1 MNALVTASRVATLV
15 GDFDRS
21 PAYAGLAD
29 ALRLLVRDGRI
40 APDTRLPSE
49 RELAVALDVSRT
61 TATRA
66 YAELQ
71 ERGYAEAR
79 RGAGTFTR
87 VPGGRGAIVDRAL
100 NPHTGAEVINL
111 SCAAPVAPPGIAA
124 AYDAAVADLPAYL
137 SDHGYYPAG
146 LPVLQQAIAATYEER
161 GLATDPDQILVTAG
175 SLSAAAIVA
184 QSQTRPGDRVVVED
198 PVYPNATAAL
208 GRQGARLVGA
218 PVDPDGWDLD
228 AIAATVRQAAPRLA
242 YLVAD
247 FQNPTGH
254 LMTDEQRE
262 QYAAILTAAR
272 TLPVVDEAHQMLA
285 LEGQQMPRPFAAYAP
300 DAVSLGSASKAF
312 WGGLRIGWIRA
323 PRARLEALLYDR
335 VTLDL
340 GAPVLEQLVLVH
352 LLRDRETILAAHR
365 ARLCEQRDRLVAAMR
380 ELLPDWRFRMPGG
393 GLALWCELPAPLA
406 STLVLEAERRGVA
419 VAPGPVFSV
428 DGGLARFVRIPWT
441 RPADELAD
449 GVARLAEAW
458 AAAQDSPDAPASR
471 RLTVA

>member
-1 MNALVTASRVATLV
+1 MSEVLSASRVATLV

-21 PAYAGLAD
+21 PSYLGLAD

-40 APDTRLPSE
+40 TTGSRLPSE
-49 RELAVALDVSRT
+49 RELAVALEVSRT

-79 RGAGTFTR
+79 RGSGTFTR
-87 VPGGRGAIVDRAL
+87 VPGGRGAIADRAL
-100 NPHTGAEVINL
+100 NPHTGEDVINL
-111 SCAAPVAPPGIAA
+111 SCAAPIAPPGLAA
-124 AYDAAVADLPAYL
+124 AYDAALAELPRYL
-137 SDHGYYPAG
+137 TDHGYYPAG
-146 LPVLQQAIAATYEER
+146 LPVLQQAIATTYDER
-161 GLATDPDQILVTAG
+161 GLATDPDQIMVTAG

-184 QSQTRPGDRVVVED
+184 QSQTRPGDRIVVEN

-208 GRQGARLVGA
+208 GRQGARLVGV
-218 PVDPDGWDLD
+218 PVDPEGWDL
-228 AIAATVRQAAPRLA
+228 AAVAATVRQAAPRLA

-254 LMTDEQRE
+254 LMTDAQRE
-262 QYAAILTAAR
+262 QYAAVLTASH
-272 TLPVVDEAHQMLA
+272 TLAVVDEAHQMLA
-285 LEGQQMPRPFAAYAP
+285 LEGQPMPRPFAAYAP
-300 DAVSLGSASKAF
+300 DTISLGSASKAF

-323 PRARLEALLYDR
+323 PRARVESLLSGR

-352 LLRDRETILAAHR
+352 LLREREAILAAQR
-365 ARLCEQRDRLVAAMR
+365 ARLREQRDRLVTAMR
-380 ELLPDWRFRMPGG
+380 ELLPEWRFRLPGG

-406 STLVLEAERRGVA
+406 STVVLEAERRGVA

-428 DGGLARFVRIPWT
+428 DGGLGRFVRIPWT

-458 AAAQDSPDAPASR
+458 TAAQDSPDAPASR

>member
-1 MNALVTASRVATLV
+1 MSGVLSASRVATLV

-21 PAYAGLAD
+21 PAYVGLAD

-40 APDTRLPSE
+40 SAGARLPSE
-49 RELAVALDVSRT
+49 RELAVALEVSRT

-71 ERGYAEAR
+71 EHGYAEAR

-87 VPGGRGAIVDRAL
+87 VPGGRGAIADRAL
-100 NPHTGAEVINL
+100 NPHTGEDIINL
-111 SCAAPVAPPGIAA
+111 SCAAPIAPPGLAA
-124 AYDAAVADLPAYL
+124 AYDAALTELPRYL

-146 LPVLQQAIAATYEER
+146 LPALQQAIAATYDER
-161 GLATDPDQILVTAG
+161 GLATDPDQIMVTAG

-184 QSQTRPGDRVVVED
+184 QSQTRPGDRIVVEN

-218 PVDPDGWDLD
+218 PVDPEGWDLD

-242 YLVAD
+242 YLIAD

-254 LMTDEQRE
+254 LMTDAQRE
-262 QYAAILTAAR
+262 QYAAILTASH
-272 TLPVVDEAHQMLA
+272 TLAVVDEAHQLLA
-285 LEGQQMPRPFAAYAP
+285 LDGQQMPRPFAAYAP
-300 DAVSLGSASKAF
+300 DTITLGSASKAF

-323 PRARLEALLYDR
+323 PRARVESLLSGR

-340 GAPVLEQLVLVH
+340 GAPVLEQLALVH
-352 LLRDRETILAAHR
+352 LLRDREAILDAQR
-365 ARLCEQRDRLVAAMR
+365 ARLREQRDRLETSMR
-380 ELLPDWRFRMPGG
+380 ELLPDWRFRLPGG

-406 STLVLEAERRGVA
+406 STVVMEAERRGVA

-428 DGGLARFVRIPWT
+428 DGGLSRFVRIPWT
-441 RPADELAD
+441 RPVDELAD

-458 AAAQDSPDAPASR
+458 AAAQASPDAPASR